1 LEVFSRF
8 LAPSQKNIDISLP
21 KWLFETAT
29 IPILTQ
35 RQFIDGRAGN
45 VVYF

>member
-1 LEVFSRF
+1 LEEFSRF

-21 KWLFETAT
+21 KRLFEAAT
-29 IPILTQ
+29 MPILTQ
-35 RQFIDGRAGN
+35 RQFIDGGTGN